1 MKQIIYQTAVRS
13 VIAMMIL
20 CVVCASCTPSSKIV
34 VYGNSGT
41 QIYNSDY
48 KMLGTI
54 PDKGYVKVKLPK
66 KTNTPF
72 LLSHEA
78 NGNLYVPFAVDY
90 KYRSHRVEGTIALL
104 GLFSGVGTIPS
115 LVWAVASGSNSQ
127 WCDEYN
133 YIKKQTT
140 NQDFTFAP
148 FVDNGEKKSAL
159 LIHKVDV
166 TSPVAEASSARKRSL
181 NDNAKM
187 VTGIYTG
194 TGHLSQGGN
203 AIEEYASIQVIVTRM
218 DNNNVWI
225 DVVESGEPFFS
236 SKTQYQVEKKGRNTY
251 MLSLNGMPD
260 AYITIDN
267 HGTLTYMHPQVKI
280 DGEFYTLNIEAKKE

>member
-1 MKQIIYQTAVRS
+1 
-13 VIAMMIL
+13 
-20 CVVCASCTPSSKIV
+20 
-34 VYGNSGT
+34 
-41 QIYNSDY
+41 
-48 KMLGTI
+48 MLGTI

-66 KTNTPF
+66 KVNTPF

-90 KYRSHRVEGTIALL
+90 KYRSYHAEFGISYL
-104 GLFSGVGTIPS
+104 GLFTGVGTIPS
-115 LVWAVASGSNSQ
+115 LVWFCGLMSNTQSY
-127 WCDEYN
+127 DHYN

-159 LIHKVDV
+159 LTHKVDV
-166 TSPVAEASSARKRSL
+166 ISSGAEASSARKRSL

-194 TGHLSQGGN
+194 TGHLSQAGN
-203 AIEEYASIQVIVTRM
+203 AIEEYASIQVVVTRM

-225 DVVESGEPFFS
+225 DVVESGESFFS